1 MGLRDLTLLCGSN
14 ECRECAINS
23 GYVIFP
29 GLTSSAC
36 VIKSQLNIICSG
48 VNMRLNYDF
57 DWICYCFVITV
68 IIALRHH
75 IQNLLCL

>member
-23 GYVIFP
+23 GY
-29 GLTSSAC
+29 SAC

-75 IQNLLCL
+75 IQNLLCI